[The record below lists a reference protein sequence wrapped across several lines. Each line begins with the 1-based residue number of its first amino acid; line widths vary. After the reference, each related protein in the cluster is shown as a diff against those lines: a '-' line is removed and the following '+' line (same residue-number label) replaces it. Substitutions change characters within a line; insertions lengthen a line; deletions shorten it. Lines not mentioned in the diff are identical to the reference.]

1 MEWPGCYMCA
11 KGWKLGPK
19 DGFLDTSAKL
29 VPATLTT
36 VALVLKTADK
46 AIGQKHR

>member
-11 KGWKLGPK
+11 KGWKLGAK
-19 DGFLDTSAKL
+19 DGFLNTSAKL
-29 VPATLTT
+29 MPATLTT

-46 AIGQKHR
+46 AIDQKHR